1 MIFCSTS
8 GSAAGM
14 AATGEAASFAGAAI
28 GSVFGGTTGA
38 IGGASGSGGA
48 RMREMGGRNEVLRA
62 PSPSA
67 RLHFVH
73 GKDVDEVLDRGVA
86 QSFQVREAGFHER
99 ERLFLRD
106 RQPTG

>member
-38 IGGASGSGGA
+38 IGGASGSGVA
-48 RMREMGGRNEVLRA
+48 RMRQMGGRNEVLRA
-62 PSPSA
+62 PSPTA
-67 RLHFVH
+67 RYRRRFFSSMSETV
-73 GKDVDEVLDRGVA
+73 
-86 QSFQVREAGFHER
+86 SIAGFGAG
-99 ERLFLRD
+99 FGVSAD
-106 RQPTG
+106 FDAGSTWAFGAGGG